1 MTAQEMIKMN
11 DMPKPMS
18 ESQEK
23 IDHQI
28 QQYIKKGDLDRQQEK
43 KLNLDDS

>member
-1 MTAQEMIKMN
+1 MNFIPSQPNDENSNDQHDETFKRSMTAQEMIKMN

-23 IDHQI
+23 IDH
-28 QQYIKKGDLDRQQEK
+28 
-43 KLNLDDS
+43 